1 MCRAVN
7 NSQKYD
13 HLYMRN
19 FKLILSLLILFFA
32 TLMWSSVTKAE
43 SCWINEGFNLNFGYI
58 SSTQETTTAS
68 LPVTCDN
75 YSGKIQY
82 IRICLAIDNNA
93 GMPDQVSPRKLI
105 SWWPEDQRDYDL
117 FSDSSFN
124 RIIGTT
130 TSNHPVYSMVMTHSL
145 TGQQTIRFPIYGLFY
160 GGQKVLATNYE
171 GQLKP
176 RIKYVFNSS
185 RVPDENECVTSGGE
199 NYATVK
205 AAYYNGCNMNGSYTL
220 PFGSVSSLNR
230 NIESNTTMSLF
241 CPSGISWQVG
251 LDNGQNANG
260 TQRRMTNGVDYV
272 NYDLYQDASFSKRWG
287 NTLNTDTMSGTATG
301 EQQYINIYGKV
312 PAQTDRTAGAYND
325 TVVITLTY

>member
-1 MCRAVN
+1 MCGAIT
-7 NSQKYD
+7 NSQKYNSQS
-13 HLYMRN
+13 RIN
-19 FKLILSLLILFFA
+19 FRIILSLLILFFA
-32 TLMWSSVTKAE
+32 ATMWSSTTKAE

-58 SSTQETTTAS
+58 GSTQQTTSSS

-75 YSGKIQY
+75 YSGKTQY

-93 GMPDQVSPRKLI
+93 GMPDQVNPRKII

-117 FSDSSFN
+117 FADSSYSQ
-124 RIIGTT
+124 IIGTT
-130 TSNHPVYSMVMTHSL
+130 TSNHSVYSMVMTHRL
-145 TGQQTIRFPIYGLFY
+145 NGQFTIRFPIYGLFY

-185 RVPDENECVTSGGE
+185 RIPDENECVTSGGE

-205 AAYYNGCNMNGSYTL
+205 ATYYNGCYMNGAYTL
-220 PFGSVSSLNR
+220 SFGNVSNLNR
-230 NIESNTTMSLF
+230 NVESNTAMWLW

-251 LDNGQNANG
+251 LDNGQNALG
-260 TQRRMTNGVDYV
+260 TQRRMTNGSDYV
-272 NYDLYQDASFSKRWG
+272 NYDLYLDAGYSRRWG
-287 NTLNTDTMSGTATG
+287 NSLNTDTMSGSANG
-301 EQQYINIYGKV
+301 ELQYLNIYGKV
-312 PAQTDRTAGAYND
+312 PVQTNKSAGSYSD